1 MQIGGTHMGKQ
12 RILVVDDRE
21 ALLAAIQDILEIE
34 GYTILTAT
42 DGMKALKVME
52 ETRPDLIVADI
63 LMPQMDG
70 YAFYEAVRAR
80 QDWGSIPFI
89 FLTAKAE
96 REDVSKGI
104 DLGAEEYITKPFD
117 PQELLLAVRARLAPP
132 ESHESDV

>member
-1 MQIGGTHMGKQ
+1 MGKQ
-12 RILVVDDRE
+12 QILVVDDRE
-21 ALLAAIQDILEIE
+21 ALLAAIRDILEIE

-42 DGMKALKVME
+42 NGMKALEVME

-80 QDWGSIPFI
+80 QEWTSIPFI

-96 REDVSKGI
+96 REDVSKGM

-117 PQELLLAVRARLAPP
+117 PQELLQAVRARLEPP
-132 ESHESDV
+132 ESHESAV